1 MKEKKL
7 LEQRRTTRVSAI
19 DHRREHTKT
28 LSHEAQGEEAHDQT
42 YKPDPR
48 RLLPAKSGR
57 KEGTHMDTTGSD
69 RFALEAFSLA
79 FCIQRILQSR
89 LIPPEAKERLAQTY
103 SKLKEQ
109 VTLLNRLQEDQERAQ
124 KMSQKN

>member
-1 MKEKKL
+1 
-7 LEQRRTTRVSAI
+7 
-19 DHRREHTKT
+19 
-28 LSHEAQGEEAHDQT
+28 
-42 YKPDPR
+42 
-48 RLLPAKSGR
+48 
-57 KEGTHMDTTGSD
+57 MDTTGSD

-109 VTLLNRLQEDQERAQ
+109 VTLLNRLKEDRERAQ
-124 KMSQKN
+124 KMFERE

>member
-1 MKEKKL
+1 
-7 LEQRRTTRVSAI
+7 
-19 DHRREHTKT
+19 
-28 LSHEAQGEEAHDQT
+28 
-42 YKPDPR
+42 
-48 RLLPAKSGR
+48 
-57 KEGTHMDTTGSD
+57 MDTTGSD

-89 LIPPEAKERLAQTY
+89 LIPSEAKEKLAQTY

-109 VTLLNRLQEDQERAQ
+109 VTLLNRLQEDQERAH